1 MVHDRRLPFHE
12 LGPSM
17 LSRSFTQL
25 AWSNLAAQSAE
36 QLSLAAVPIV
46 AVLALGAGPG
56 EIGLLGVAQT
66 LPFMLMSIPFGL
78 LADRTSRRRLM
89 VGAEA
94 LRALTLLALVVAVLT
109 GRLSIALLAVLGFL
123 GAIGTV
129 GFSVAAPAL
138 VPSLVPRDAL
148 PLANSRLELARSA
161 AYTAGPALAGA
172 LVSWAGAS
180 AAFVLAAVLSA
191 SAASLLAR
199 LTEPVRAQAPARHPL
214 LELQD
219 GAVMVWRHPLLR
231 PILLTAVAW
240 NISWFVLQAAYVP
253 YAVRVLGLSATAV
266 GGTLATYGV
275 GMIVGALL
283 SARVLAAMPF
293 GRAVQVG
300 PAVSVLAAATMVAT
314 LAFPSGVLAAVSF
327 FLFGV
332 GPIVWTITST
342 TLRQTV
348 TPSAMLGRVSAIFLT
363 VNAGARPVGAALGGL
378 VGASW
383 GEPACLVLALAGF
396 AVQALVIFGSP
407 MGALKG
413 LPAPAV

>member
-1 MVHDRRLPFHE
+1 
-12 LGPSM
+12 M
-17 LSRSFTQL
+17 LSRSFTHL

-94 LRALTLLALVVAVLT
+94 LRALTLLALVAAVLS
-109 GRLSIALLAVLGFL
+109 GQLSIALLAVLGFL

-138 VPSLVPRDAL
+138 VPALVARAEL
-148 PLANSRLELARSA
+148 PLANGRLELARSA
-161 AYTAGPALAGA
+161 AFTAGPALAGA

-180 AAFVLAAVLSA
+180 AAFVLATLLSA
-191 SAASLLAR
+191 TAVALLAR
-199 LTEPVRAQAPARHPL
+199 LIEPMRLQAAARHPL

-219 GAVMVWRHPLLR
+219 GAALVWRHALLR

-253 YAVRVLGLSATAV
+253 YAVRALGLSASAV
-266 GGTLATYGV
+266 GATLAAYGV
-275 GMIVGALL
+275 GMIAGALL
-283 SARVLAAMPF
+283 SSRIVAAIAF
-293 GRAVQVG
+293 GRAIQVG
-300 PAVSVLAAATMVAT
+300 PAMSVAAALAMTAT
-314 LAFPSGVLAAVSF
+314 IVFPSGVLAAVSF

-348 TPSAMLGRVSAIFLT
+348 TPAAMLGRVSAIFLT
-363 VNAGARPVGAALGGL
+363 VNAGARPVGAGIGGL
-378 VGASW
+378 VGAWW

-396 AVQALVIFGSP
+396 GVQAWVIFASQVRD
-407 MGALKG
+407 LKG